1 MGPSRE
7 LRVFVNCPFDAK
19 YLPIL
24 HPILF
29 AIHDLGFQARHALI
43 DNTAAL
49 RARRIYEELEGS
61 LYSIHEL
68 GQVALSAKSKLP
80 RFNMPFEAGIAYS
93 LHEEGVSGG
102 APHHM
107 LLLDKAPYRIQAS
120 MSDAAG
126 IDGRAHKGNP

>member
-1 MGPSRE
+1 MPPPRE
-7 LRVFVNCPFDAK
+7 LRVFVNCPFDDK
-19 YLPIL
+19 YIPIF
-24 HPILF
+24 HAIIF

-68 GQVALSAKSKLP
+68 GQVALSVKSKLP

-93 LHEEGVSGG
+93 LHEAVSVV
-102 APHHM
+102 AR
-107 LLLDKAPYRIQAS
+107 RITCCCWTRRRIGS
-120 MSDAAG
+120 RS
-126 IDGRAHKGNP
+126 R